1 MDGSSSWVTVVVALI
16 AAFGGAPLFK
26 YLQSRVQGNVAKS
39 LADRADFEAEKAE
52 FRKEREAFWAEQR
65 RTAQSDRLEAKTL
78 RDAYNDLSNRNG
90 WLEGQLARC
99 NERVDELEAE
109 VTKLRGNGH
118 RT

>member
-1 MDGSSSWVTVVVALI
+1 MDGSNPWVTVVVALI

-26 YLQSRVQGNVAKS
+26 YLQSRVQTSTAKTA
-39 LADRADFEAEKAE
+39 ADRRDFDAEKAE
-52 FRKEREAFWAEQR
+52 FRKERDAFWTERQKD
-65 RTAQSDRLEAKTL
+65 AQSVKLENRTM
-78 RDAYNDLSNRNG
+78 RDAMTDLSNRNG